1 MKKVVIT
8 GANGFIGS
16 SLLKRMLKDQVEV
29 YAIDINF
36 TVCRL
41 PDSPLVHCIE
51 TGLDDNDKLIELL
64 ALAKGCDAFYHLAWR
79 GVNGPD
85 KAAPAI
91 QLENAKIA
99 TTCAA
104 VAKAIECKK
113 FLCAGTVAE
122 QSVHSLQNLKATSG
136 SMMYGVA
143 KHCTHLMLE
152 TYCKNIGQPFVWMQF
167 SNIYGVGNK
176 TGNLV
181 SYTLGELMAGKEPS
195 FGPAEQPYDFIYVDD
210 LIEAVYRLGTN
221 ETSNNCYFIGSGEP
235 RILKEYL
242 LEIGEHCG
250 RRDAVK
256 IGLRPDDGIRYDFGM
271 FDTKELREDIGE
283 YISTRFTEGIKKTI
297 NWLKGQK

>member
-1 MKKVVIT
+1 MKKVIIT

-16 SLLKRMLKDQVEV
+16 SLVKRLLKDNVEI

-36 TVCRL
+36 SVCRL

-51 TGLDDNDKLIELL
+51 TGLDDRKKLQELL
-64 ALAKGCDAFYHLAWR
+64 AAAEGCDAFYHLAWR

-85 KAAPAI
+85 KADPSV
-91 QLENAKIA
+91 QFDNAKMA
-99 TTCAA
+99 AACAY
-104 VAKAIECKK
+104 VAKAMGCKK

-122 QSVHSLQNLKATSG
+122 QSVHSLPNLTSTSG
-136 SMMYGVA
+136 GMMYGVA

-152 TYCKNIGQPFVWMQF
+152 TCCKNIGQPFVWMQF

-210 LIEAVYRLGTN
+210 LIEAVCRLGTN
-221 ETSNNCYFIGSGEP
+221 ETKQNAYFIGSGEP

-242 LEIGEHCG
+242 LEIGELCG
-250 RRDAVK
+250 KREAVK
-256 IGLRPDDGIRYDFGM
+256 IGLRPDDGIRYNFMM
-271 FDTKELREDIGE
+271 FNTDALRNDIGN
-283 YISTRFTEGIKKTI
+283 YVSTSFTEGINKTI
-297 NWLKGQK
+297 NWLKEA